1 MKKAIVIPANPKRVF
16 GGEAGNE
23 GSIIAH
29 AIKIEEEGAVIWR
42 LMMPGNH
49 YSIDFPHQ
57 DIHKGYLYDSSEKRV
72 THICDISWIKQMS
85 ELGFREVRRLCLGDL
100 KPGPDYDR
108 RTTYF
113 WIIRTKAIYAL
124 KTVHRLQDFKKYS
137 TGQPL
142 STILRTYAIVQDP
155 DYAHHDK
162 HVTRGEIIS
171 NHMAD
176 LLLQGRITERN
187 IEDLFFYKLMKN
199 SKVIRR
205 QGSFR
210 DAGRLDLL
218 VENRLGHLAVYELKR
233 GLATIAALKQV
244 RRYMQA
250 LAQENTAKAG
260 RIHGVILARDADPD
274 LRKALHIDS
283 NADITFKKY
292 YFRVDMD

>member
-1 MKKAIVIPANPKRVF
+1 MRKAILIPANPKRDF

-49 YSIDFPHQ
+49 YSIDFPNQ
-57 DIHKGYLYDSSEKRV
+57 DIHTGYIYDSSEKRV
-72 THICDISWIKQMS
+72 THVCEISWIKQMS
-85 ELGFREVRRLCLGDL
+85 EEAFREVKRLSLGDL

-113 WIIRTKAIYAL
+113 WILKISGIYAL
-124 KTVHRLQDFKKYS
+124 KQAHRLRDFKKYWS
-137 TGQPL
+137 AKPV
-142 STILRTYAIVQDP
+142 SILRTYSIIRDP

-162 HVTRGEIIS
+162 HVTRGEILS

-176 LLLQGRITERN
+176 LLLQGRITERD
-187 IEDLFFYKLMKN
+187 IENLFFYKLMKN

-210 DAGRLDLL
+210 KAGRLDIL
-218 VENRLGHLAVYELKR
+218 VQNRLGHLTVYELKK

-244 RRYMQA
+244 KRYIWA
-250 LAQENTAKAG
+250 LAQESKDQAG
-260 RIHGVILARDADPD
+260 RIGGVILARDADPD
-274 LRKALHIDS
+274 LRQALRLSTNS
-283 NADITFKKY
+283 NINFKKY
-292 YFRVDMD
+292 EFRVDMV